1 MPTFIIG
8 AKLKQGGDAV
18 IIAPGWDGKGH
29 AIGLALVG
37 AALVSVCAGAGAGCG
52 ALDDVEPPTPGQRRI
67 VSLSRAGSLS
77 CGGQPPVS
85 FSFTDGTIYADL
97 RNALLDSHNFGP
109 QGVVPVTFVLRPTID
124 RVRPRT
130 LDRADLL
137 VVNNPS
143 AMIDETALATIAAFV
158 ARGGSVISLGDDAST
173 FLAKKGECVADPEAD
188 LVNNEAASAIVA
200 GPFGPVDGPVTTG
213 YNCAFSDIAPGVVVL
228 AQNDKGAERSVLD
241 AASTDPR
248 AGRAVAF
255 GDDEI
260 FSNAAGPACGSGKL
274 TPGSRNE
281 ILALN
286 TFAFLALA
294 RPSSE

>member
-1 MPTFIIG
+1 
-8 AKLKQGGDAV
+8 
-18 IIAPGWDGKGH
+18 
-29 AIGLALVG
+29 
-37 AALVSVCAGAGAGCG
+37 SV
-52 ALDDVEPPTPGQRRI
+52 
-67 VSLSRAGSLS
+67 S

-85 FSFTDGTIYADL
+85 FSFTDGTIYAEL
-97 RNALLDSHNFGP
+97 RDALLDPHNFGP
-109 QGVVPVTFVLRPTID
+109 GGVVPVTFVLRPAID
-124 RVRPRT
+124 HVRPRT

-143 AMIDETALATIAAFV
+143 AVVDETALATIAAFV
-158 ARGGSVISLGDDAST
+158 AGGGSVISLGDDAST

-188 LVNNEAASAIVA
+188 LTGDAGVPASLSLILA
-200 GPFGPVDGPVTTG
+200 GPFGTVDSPVPTG

-228 AQNDKGAERSVLD
+228 AQNDKGPNALVLD
-241 AASTDPR
+241 AASTDPK

-260 FSNAAGPACGSGKL
+260 FSSVTAPACGSGKL

-294 RPSSE
+294 RPSTE